1 MFFFGIGSFLKKTN
15 GKKLRAEV
23 LDLCHGADVQG
34 KINPPP
40 PSAET
45 PPLSKA
51 YLSLT
56 SLIKRAAPNAGQI
69 KTVTL

>member
-1 MFFFGIGSFLKKTN
+1 MGFFGIGSFLKKTN

-34 KINPPP
+34 KINPL
-40 PSAET
+40 

-69 KTVTL
+69 ETVTL